1 MSKEIKFRAWL
12 KNKKEMVDVAL
23 INYATKYITYALTK
37 KGSML
42 TIIDENFSNIEL
54 LQYIGLK
61 DKNNK
66 EIYEG
71 DIVKIDRQLFRV
83 SYMEEKASYML
94 DEVDSY
100 MSDYLSNYNINKLE
114 KVGNIYEN
122 VELLGENE

>member
-23 INYATKYITYALTK
+23 INYVTKCITYALTK

-100 MSDYLSNYNINKLE
+100 MSDYLSNYDINKLE

>member
-12 KNKKEMVDVAL
+12 KNKKQMVDVAL
-23 INYATKYITYALTK
+23 INYATKCITYALTK

-42 TIIDENFSNIEL
+42 TIVDENFSNIEL

-100 MSDYLSNYNINKLE
+100 MSDYLSNYDINKLE